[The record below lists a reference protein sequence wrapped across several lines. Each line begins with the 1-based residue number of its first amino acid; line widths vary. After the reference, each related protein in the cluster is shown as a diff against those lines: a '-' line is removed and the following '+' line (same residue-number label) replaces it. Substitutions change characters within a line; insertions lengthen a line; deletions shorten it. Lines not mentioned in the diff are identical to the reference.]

1 MEQVLCAK
9 PLWFLQCPA
18 WLWLKLFNLSLIWLL
33 GHFGDSAQTSK
44 NPLKEN
50 QGRMFPAIYNINF
63 SVFSIRDFDNQLATV
78 NCSSND
84 DLTNSFIL
92 AIPLI
97 AASDWI
103 YYLMTRHII
112 PKPKGV
118 IFLIFKIKEKVS
130 NELNLIFRCFSF

>member
-1 MEQVLCAK
+1 MPNHYDFYNALPDCD
-9 PLWFLQCPA
+9 W
-18 WLWLKLFNLSLIWLL
+18 NYLIWAWFDCW
-33 GHFGDSAQTSK
+33 GIFGDSAQTSK

-92 AIPLI
+92 SIPLT

-112 PKPKGV
+112 QKPKGV
-118 IFLIFKIKEKVS
+118 IFLIFKIKGKVS

>member
-1 MEQVLCAK
+1 MPNHYDFYNALPDCD
-9 PLWFLQCPA
+9 W
-18 WLWLKLFNLSLIWLL
+18 NYLIWAWFDCW
-33 GHFGDSAQTSK
+33 GIFGDSAQTSK
-44 NPLKEN
+44 DPLKEN

-78 NCSSND
+78 NCSWND
-84 DLTNSFIL
+84 DFTNSFIL
-92 AIPLI
+92 AIPLT

>member
-1 MEQVLCAK
+1 MPNHYDFYNAL
-9 PLWFLQCPA
+9 PDYDW
-18 WLWLKLFNLSLIWLL
+18 NYLIWAWFDCW
-33 GHFGDSAQTSK
+33 GIFGDSAQTSK

-63 SVFSIRDFDNQLATV
+63 SVFSIRDFDNQLAIV
-78 NCSSND
+78 NCSWND
-84 DLTNSFIL
+84 DFTNSFIL
-92 AIPLI
+92 AIPLT

>member
-1 MEQVLCAK
+1 MPNHYDFYNALPDCD
-9 PLWFLQCPA
+9 W
-18 WLWLKLFNLSLIWLL
+18 NYLIWAWFDCWDI
-33 GHFGDSAQTSK
+33 FGDSAQTSK
-44 NPLKEN
+44 DPLKEN

-78 NCSSND
+78 NCSWND
-84 DLTNSFIL
+84 DFTNSFIL
-92 AIPLI
+92 AIPLT

-118 IFLIFKIKEKVS
+118 IFLIFKIKGKVS